1 MVTWEARVA
10 SSSTRQRKLAR
21 AKFDRQQARRAERLR
36 RQRQIRAA
44 GAGLLSLA
52 ILIVGG
58 LWLGGVFDKKPETP
72 AVAGDCTWAT
82 QNIAANDKLTEEGT
96 PPIDVTNFGTSTMT
110 LALGTGNLTAK
121 LNHNLAQCGIASLGW
136 LAGKG
141 YYNGTKCFEL
151 TNADG
156 QFALRC
162 GDKSETGIGGAAYTF
177 PLENIPP
184 ATDPAATATP
194 SATPSASA
202 SPTASTSPSAY
213 VRYKRGTIVMA
224 SGTSGSQFLIF
235 FKDSTTTVNY
245 SIIGEITSGLDILD
259 KIVAAGVKANAAGV
273 ETLPKEDVVIQT
285 LTVTPD
291 AAPAS
296 QTPSST
302 PSPSAS
308 TAN

>member
-36 RQRQIRAA
+36 RQRQIKAA
-44 GAGLLSLA
+44 AAGLLTLVV
-52 ILIVGG
+52 LVVGG
-58 LWLGGVFDKKPETP
+58 MWLGGVFDKLPEAPVGQGT
-72 AVAGDCTWAT
+72 DCTWAT
-82 QNIAANDKLTEEGT
+82 QNIAANDKLTDEGT
-96 PPIDVTNFGTSTMT
+96 PATDVTNFGTSTMT

-121 LNHNLAQCGIASLGW
+121 LNHTLGQCGIASLSY

-156 QFALRC
+156 QYALRC

-184 ATDPAATATP
+184 ATDPNPTATPSAAP
-194 SATPSASA
+194 SATPSASPA
-202 SPTASTSPSAY
+202 PAEY

-235 FKDSTTTVNY
+235 FKDSTTATNY

-259 KIVAAGVKANAAGV
+259 KIVAAGVTANSAGV
-273 ETLPKEDVVIQT
+273 LTLPKEDVVVQT

-291 AAPAS
+291 AVAATP
-296 QTPSST
+296 TPSST

-308 TAN
+308 

>member
-44 GAGLLSLA
+44 AAGLLSVVVV
-52 ILIVGG
+52 IVGG
-58 LWLGGVFDKKPETP
+58 MWLGGFFDKKPAAPE
-72 AVAGDCTWAT
+72 GQGSDCTWAT
-82 QNIAANDKLTEEGT
+82 QNIAANDKLTDEGT
-96 PPIDVTNFGTSTMT
+96 PAIDVTNFGTSTMT

-121 LNHNLAQCGIASLGW
+121 LNHNVGQCGIASLSY

-156 QFALRC
+156 QYALRC

-194 SATPSASA
+194 SAAPSAS
-202 SPTASTSPSAY
+202 PSATEY
-213 VRYKRGTIVMA
+213 VRYKRGTVVMA

-235 FKDSTTTVNY
+235 FKDSTTATNY

-259 KIVAAGVKANAAGV
+259 KIVAAGVTANSAGV
-273 ETLPKEDVVIQT
+273 QTKPKEDVVVQT
-285 LTVTPD
+285 LSVTPD

-296 QTPSST
+296 NTPT
-302 PSPSAS
+302 PSAS
-308 TAN
+308 